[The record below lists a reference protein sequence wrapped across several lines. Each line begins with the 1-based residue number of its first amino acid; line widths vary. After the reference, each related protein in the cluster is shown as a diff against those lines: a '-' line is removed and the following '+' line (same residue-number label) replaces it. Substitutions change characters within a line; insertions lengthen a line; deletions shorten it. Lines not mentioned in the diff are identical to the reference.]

1 MSKTERTLIFTSTEK
16 RSIYSL
22 SGVLF
27 FRMFSIFLLLPVFS
41 VLALDLEEATPF
53 LIGVAFGAYGLTQGF
68 LQLPFGMWSDR
79 AGRKKV
85 IVIGLG
91 LFIIGNLLAAAA
103 DSIYLMIIAR
113 FLQGTGAISSTV
125 FALVAD
131 LTRPEVRTRA
141 NAAMGVSIGTAF
153 AIAFIAAP
161 FLGEWLG
168 LEGMF
173 GMIAIFSVVSL
184 VLVLTTVPNP
194 EAIPLVPENTSFL
207 KMTKTVWRVP
217 SLRTICWGGFVC
229 GAGLSSTFFLIPMIL
244 VNHGYERAEMWKIY
258 LPMML
263 AGALMMIL
271 AAVIAEVRNRFRE
284 VMLFGVILLLLSAV
298 AMGIGQEQEMLLWFV
313 AALFLFFMGFNIFE
327 PIFPSLVTRTT
338 TAETKG
344 TAMGVYNFAQFFGHF
359 AGATLAGALYLNH
372 FYIFLLLIALAEF
385 WFFYLTL
392 SFTNPEKS
400 IKKI

>member
-68 LQLPFGMWSDR
+68 LQLPFGMWRTGPEKKSDR
-79 AGRKKV
+79 DRFGAV
-85 IVIGLG
+85 HYWEP
-91 LFIIGNLLAAAA
+91 ACCSA

-141 NAAMGVSIGTAF
+141 NAAMGISIGTAF

-168 LEGMF
+168 LGGMF
-173 GMIAIFSVVSL
+173 GMIAIF
-184 VLVLTTVPNP
+184 
-194 EAIPLVPENTSFL
+194 
-207 KMTKTVWRVP
+207 
-217 SLRTICWGGFVC
+217 
-229 GAGLSSTFFLIPMIL
+229 
-244 VNHGYERAEMWKIY
+244 
-258 LPMML
+258 
-263 AGALMMIL
+263 
-271 AAVIAEVRNRFRE
+271 
-284 VMLFGVILLLLSAV
+284 
-298 AMGIGQEQEMLLWFV
+298 
-313 AALFLFFMGFNIFE
+313 
-327 PIFPSLVTRTT
+327 FP
-338 TAETKG
+338 
-344 TAMGVYNFAQFFGHF
+344 
-359 AGATLAGALYLNH
+359 
-372 FYIFLLLIALAEF
+372 
-385 WFFYLTL
+385 
-392 SFTNPEKS
+392 
-400 IKKI
+400 